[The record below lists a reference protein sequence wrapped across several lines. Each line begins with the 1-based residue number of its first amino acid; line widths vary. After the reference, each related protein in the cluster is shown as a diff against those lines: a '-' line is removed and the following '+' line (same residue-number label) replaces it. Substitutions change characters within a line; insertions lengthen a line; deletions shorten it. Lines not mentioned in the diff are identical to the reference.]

1 MNLIL
6 SDRSLSL
13 ELSSQE
19 TMINLS
25 SLNIHHCV
33 GCFSCW
39 VKTPGQCVFR
49 DDAIHVYPLIAKS
62 QNLMLISRIIF
73 GGFDTVMKTMLERAL
88 PIQQPFMRLHHGEI
102 HHLQRN
108 VALKKATLLIYGQYT
123 EEEKHIF
130 ERLIKRNQYNM
141 NFDTANILFV
151 EESMLEKTIEMVV
164 KSWHQ
169 S

>member
-19 TMINLS
+19 TMIHLS
-25 SLNIHHCV
+25 SLNIRQCV

-39 VKTPGQCVFR
+39 VKTPGKCVIR
-49 DDAIHVYPLIAKS
+49 DDAIHIYPLIAKS
-62 QNLMLISRIIF
+62 ENLILVSQIVF
-73 GGFDTVMKTMLERAL
+73 GGFDTVMKKMLERAL
-88 PIQQPFMRLHHGEI
+88 PIQQPFMRIHHGEI
-102 HHLQRN
+102 HHIQRN
-108 VALKKATLLIYGQYT
+108 VADKKATILIYGQYS
-123 EEEKHIF
+123 EEEKQIF
-130 ERLIKRNQYNM
+130 KRLIKRNQYNL
-141 NFDTANILFV
+141 NFDTAQVLFV
-151 EESMLEKTIEMVV
+151 EESMLEKTIQKVV

>member
-25 SLNIHHCV
+25 SLNMHHCV

-39 VKTPGQCVFR
+39 IKTPGQCVIR

-62 QNLMLISRIIF
+62 QNLMLVSRIVF
-73 GGFDTVMKTMLERAL
+73 GGFDTIMKTMLERAL

-102 HHLQRN
+102 HHVQRN
-108 VALKKATLLIYGQYT
+108 VAPKKATLLIYGQYT
-123 EEEKHIF
+123 EEEKQIF

-141 NFDTANILFV
+141 NFDTAHILFV

>member
-6 SDRSLSL
+6 SDRLLSP

-19 TMINLS
+19 IVIHLS
-25 SLNIHHCV
+25 SLNMHHCV

-49 DDAIHVYPLIAKS
+49 DDAVNVYPLIAKS
-62 QNLMLISRIIF
+62 LNLMLVSRIVF
-73 GGFDTVMKTMLERAL
+73 GGFDTIMKTMLERAL

-102 HHLQRN
+102 HHVQRN
-108 VALKKATLLIYGQYT
+108 VAYKNATLLIYGQYT
-123 EEEKHIF
+123 EEEKQIF

-141 NFDTANILFV
+141 NFDTTQILFV